1 MTTSTSPSSA
11 LPRAQPISGSTAW
24 PGQPWSWASSAPY
37 SPLCHSSIHA
47 LLFSEDAVSL
57 ENKLHR
63 ALDDR
68 RVNRV
73 NLRREFFRA
82 TPQEVLQVLKGIDLN
97 QHLFEYAEGPE
108 AQVAHKRKA

>member
-1 MTTSTSPSSA
+1 
-11 LPRAQPISGSTAW
+11 
-24 PGQPWSWASSAPY
+24 
-37 SPLCHSSIHA
+37 
-47 LLFSEDAVSL
+47 VSL

-82 TPQEVLQVLKGIDLN
+82 TPQEVLQVVKSIDLN
-97 QHLFEYAEGPE
+97 QHLFEYAEEPE
-108 AQVAHKRKA
+108 AQEWPHKRKA